1 MATKKPLVSATKP
14 SNIERFL
21 ALSDAEKA
29 AQVAQYDREIPL
41 SETRPLTPAERR
53 SWERTQAGLKATHA
67 ARRGRPVVGKGAKG
81 VQVTIEGGLLADADA
96 FAAAHGLKR
105 AQLVAIGLRL
115 AMTAI
120 PAARAGLNGN
130 P

>member
-1 MATKKPLVSATKP
+1 MAKKKTETAKTPGA
-14 SNIERFL
+14 IDRFL
-21 ALSDAEKA
+21 ASSDAEKEA
-29 AQVAQYDREIPL
+29 VYQSVDREIPL
-41 SETRPLTPAERR
+41 AETRPLTPAERR
-53 SWERTQAGLKATHA
+53 AWERTQAGLKATHA

-115 AMTAI
+115 AMAAI
-120 PAARAGLNGN
+120 PAAQASLPGN
-130 P
+130 